1 MALIEDIVALESFIK
16 AHFPDATTTKQTVP
30 AAPVHNS
37 FVIRFLNDDRE
48 TETRYHYRIDREYQ
62 IIYFASKAEQ
72 VLPKM
77 DTLAR
82 MLYETDAIGRMR
94 VESFAF
100 SQPAKTENGIYVSI
114 GILETS
120 VREARTQAQYPKIN
134 KVTVNQR

>member
-1 MALIEDIVALESFIK
+1 MALIDDIVAIESFIK
-16 AHFPDATTTKQTVP
+16 AQFPDATTTKQTVP
-30 AAPVHNS
+30 TAPTHNS

-48 TETRYHYRIDREYQ
+48 TETRYHFRIDREYQ
-62 IIYFASKAEQ
+62 IVYFASKAEQ

-77 DTLAR
+77 DALAR
-82 MLYETDAIGRMR
+82 AFYEADVIGRVR

-100 SQPAKTENGIYVSI
+100 SQPAKTESGMYVSI

-120 VREARTQAQYPKIN
+120 AREARTQTQYPKMN